1 MIPIDHEAG
10 NFLHVPDQHDDDD
23 LEVYIFIIII
33 TNFSSCFFQADF
45 QYNTNAYT
53 YIHNNSLHIFL
64 TQMGIVSKFFQL
76 LSINKLFVVI

>member
-1 MIPIDHEAG
+1 M
-10 NFLHVPDQHDDDD
+10 FQTSMMDDD

-45 QYNTNAYT
+45 QSMDNTNAYT